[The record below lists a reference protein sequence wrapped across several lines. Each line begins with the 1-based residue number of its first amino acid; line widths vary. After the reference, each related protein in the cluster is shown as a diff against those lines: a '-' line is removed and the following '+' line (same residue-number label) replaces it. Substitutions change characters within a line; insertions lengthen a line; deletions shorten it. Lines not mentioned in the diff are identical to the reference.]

1 VGTLLLL
8 LLMPASASAESSV
21 LAQLR
26 AAAAS
31 SERAA
36 NSASLE
42 GASAG
47 NQVWAE
53 NAAAASPARTASGS
67 EPSLPASGDALP
79 AGAVAPK
86 RTFRA
91 DVQAPPRPEESVPVP
106 PKVRGWEGFK
116 MGFLG
121 TEAQAL
127 RLLSRTG
134 KAAVPLMIVLQPI
147 IAPIALV
154 VGLLGIFGIRL

>member
-1 VGTLLLL
+1 MGALLLL
-8 LLMPASASAESSV
+8 LLAPATASAESSA

-31 SERAA
+31 AERAA
-36 NSASLE
+36 NSSSLE
-42 GASAG
+42 SASAG
-47 NQVWAE
+47 NQVWSE
-53 NAAAASPARTASGS
+53 NAWAAPASGS

-79 AGAVAPK
+79 AGAAPVPPK
-86 RTFRA
+86 QSFKA
-91 DVQAPPRPEESVPVP
+91 DVPAPAKPSEEESVPVP
-106 PKVRGWEGFK
+106 PKIRGWEGFK

-121 TEAQAL
+121 TEAQAM

-134 KAAVPLMIVLQPI
+134 KAAVPLMIILQPI